1 MKIGIHQHV
10 FTKRLTEENLDQLN
24 KIRDYGFES
33 VDVNVRV
40 LDISTARRIGKRARE
55 LNLLVRGGGSLPAN
69 RELLSPEKEKRCEAI
84 SYMKGLVDVVHELG
98 STFYGGIIYAPFSR
112 LTGKAPTEEE
122 FSYSTEGLK
131 EVARHAQGYGIRVG
145 LEPANRY
152 ETYMINTIGDA
163 LRLIQ
168 NIDEE
173 NVGILCDTFHMT
185 IEEKNIYDAVTSAGS
200 RLYHVHVCANDRG
213 IPGSGQV
220 RWDNLFKGLK
230 HIGYSDAV
238 TIEGF
243 VDNTADVASGACIWR
258 KFAAS
263 PEEMA
268 KEGLAFLR
276 TMLEKYAA

>member
-10 FTKRLTEENLDQLN
+10 FTKRLNGENLDQLN
-24 KIRDYGFES
+24 RIRDYGFES

-40 LDISTARRIGKRARE
+40 LDIPTARLVGKRARE
-55 LNLLVRGGGSLPAN
+55 LKLLVRGGGSLPAN
-69 RELLSPEKEKRCEAI
+69 RELLSPENAKRREAI

-112 LTGKAPTEEE
+112 LTGKAPTDEE
-122 FSYSTEGLK
+122 FNFSTEGLK
-131 EVARHAQGYGIRVG
+131 EVALHAQGYGIRVG

-163 LRLIQ
+163 LRLIR
-168 NIDEE
+168 NIDEK

-258 KFAAS
+258 KFAES

>member
-10 FTKRLTEENLDQLN
+10 FTKRLHGGNLDQLN
-24 KIRDYGFES
+24 IIRDYGFDS
-33 VDVNVRV
+33 MDVNVRV
-40 LDISTARRIGKRARE
+40 LDIPTARLIRKRSQE
-55 LNLLVRGGGSLPAN
+55 LNLLLRGGGSLPAN
-69 RELLSPEKEKRCEAI
+69 KELLSSEKEKRREAI
-84 SYMKGLVDVVHELG
+84 DYMKDLVDIVHELG

-122 FSYSTEGLK
+122 FNYSTEGLK
-131 EVARHAQGYGIRVG
+131 EVALHAQGHGIRIG

-152 ETYMINTIGDA
+152 ETYIINTIGDA

-168 NIDEE
+168 NIDEK
-173 NVGILCDTFHMT
+173 NVGILCDTFHMS
-185 IEEKNIYDAVTSAGS
+185 IEEKTIYDAVTSAGS

-220 RWDNLFKGLK
+220 RWNNLFSGLRD
-230 HIGYSDAV
+230 IGYKDVV

-243 VDNTADVASGACIWR
+243 VDDTADVASGACIWR

-268 KEGLAFLR
+268 KEGLRFLR
-276 TMLEKYAA
+276 TMLKEYAS